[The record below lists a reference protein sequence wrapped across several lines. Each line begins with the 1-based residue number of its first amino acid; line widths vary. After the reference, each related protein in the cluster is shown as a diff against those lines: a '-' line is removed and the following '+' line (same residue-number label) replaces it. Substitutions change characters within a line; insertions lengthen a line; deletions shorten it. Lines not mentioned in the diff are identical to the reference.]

1 LAVDGA
7 EVAAAAAAEAS
18 LGLLPM
24 VFLFRLFVSLPLSL
38 SLSLSRGQDEALSAP
53 GFYLLSRLTSTR
65 RVGEKRASKETE
77 RNAAKSDQTR

>member
-1 LAVDGA
+1 
-7 EVAAAAAAEAS
+7 
-18 LGLLPM
+18 M

-38 SLSLSRGQDEALSAP
+38 SLSRVQDEALSAP
-53 GFYLLSRLTSTR
+53 GFYLLSGLTSTR